1 MCLWGGLAN
10 SHPSSAIDTAPSPTP
25 RIHWKHS
32 GFARQIH
39 QQTLCPESPRLM
51 TFQLLT
57 IGSQTVEILETAVL
71 KIAATSALSLS
82 LGFSPATHEF
92 SGIMNCGSVDSIP

>member
-1 MCLWGGLAN
+1 M
-10 SHPSSAIDTAPSPTP
+10 
-25 RIHWKHS
+25 
-32 GFARQIH
+32 
-39 QQTLCPESPRLM
+39 LCPESRRLM
-51 TFQLLT
+51 TFQLFYT

-71 KIAATSALSLS
+71 KIAATSALSHS